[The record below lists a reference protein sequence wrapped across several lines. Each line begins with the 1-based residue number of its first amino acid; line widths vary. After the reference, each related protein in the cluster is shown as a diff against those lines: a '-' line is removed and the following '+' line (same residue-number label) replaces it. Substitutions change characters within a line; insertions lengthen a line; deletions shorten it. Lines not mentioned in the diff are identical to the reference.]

1 MSKVV
6 PLPSMR
12 QTAADEA
19 LIEGAPE
26 LDERLPDGTA
36 DVEHLADA
44 PMPRRRSV
52 AFAPLGLD
60 VLMLGFATIGAMAVT
75 PFAGLPRPDAG
86 YMLSFLVL
94 MIALLAHS
102 GHYTPRVSLHL
113 LDDIRSVIGSAAVA
127 AMATAFAAALLN
139 DVDPAQEAL
148 RVWLFATVCIVAGR
162 SALHLDEVRRRRE
175 GVAGAP
181 TLVVGAGRV
190 GHLVA
195 RRLQERPEFGLRPV
209 AFLDPEPLTVEN
221 GAGLPVLGT
230 EPSTDENL
238 TETLTNSVQELGV
251 RHVIVTFYLSRHESQ
266 LELMRRC
273 HELGLSVSLVPRLFE
288 GVADQTSLDRLGGVP
303 LVTVRPSDPR
313 GWQISAKYATDR
325 VLAALAIVVTAPLM
339 LVAAVGVALS
349 MGRPVMFR
357 QQRLGMDDREFEI
370 RKFRTMKSA
379 AEELELPDR
388 LPEQMLERD
397 LAPGGIEL
405 ADRRTRF
412 GRFLR
417 RTSMDELPQLFNVL
431 RGEMSLIG
439 PRPERPEFA
448 REFNDAVHRYPDR
461 HRVKSGITGW
471 AQVHGLRGKTSL
483 SDRVEWDNYYIENW
497 SLWLDLKIALM
508 TLFVIFSHDAE

>member
-1 MSKVV
+1 MGD
-6 PLPSMR
+6 PG
-12 QTAADEA
+12 
-19 LIEGAPE
+19 LILDDGPE
-26 LDERLPDGTA
+26 LRERAPDGGV
-36 DVEHLADA
+36 DLDA
-44 PMPRRRSV
+44 GTLRGPRRRSIAV
-52 AFAPLGLD
+52 APLGLD
-60 VLMLGFATIGAMAVT
+60 LLMLAFASIAAIAVA
-75 PFAGLPRPDAG
+75 PFAGLPRPDPVW
-86 YMLSFLVL
+86 MLAFSLFV
-94 MIALLAHS
+94 IAMLAYS
-102 GHYTPRVSLHL
+102 GHYTPRFSLHL
-113 LDDIRSVIGSAAVA
+113 LDDVRSIVGSTAVA
-127 AMATAFAAALLN
+127 AMGMVFVTALLTEQPH
-139 DVDPAQEAL
+139 PAEEAL
-148 RVWLFATVCIVAGR
+148 RAWLFATACLIAGR
-162 SALHLDEVRRRRE
+162 GALHLDEVRRRRE

-190 GHLVA
+190 GHVVA

-221 GAGLPVLGT
+221 GAGLPVLGA
-230 EPSTDENL
+230 EPDADEDLPEML
-238 TETLTNSVQELGV
+238 TSSVQELGV

-303 LVTVRPSDPR
+303 LVTVHPSDPR
-313 GWQISAKYATDR
+313 GWQVSAKYALDR

-339 LVAAVGVALS
+339 LFAAVGVALS

-357 QQRLGMDDREFEI
+357 QRRLGMDDREFEI
-370 RKFRTMKSA
+370 RKFRTMKSEGGPT
-379 AEELELPDR
+379 EELELPDK
-388 LPEQMLERD
+388 LPELMLERD
-397 LAPGGIEL
+397 LAPGGIES

-448 REFNDAVHRYPDR
+448 PGFNGAVHRYPDR